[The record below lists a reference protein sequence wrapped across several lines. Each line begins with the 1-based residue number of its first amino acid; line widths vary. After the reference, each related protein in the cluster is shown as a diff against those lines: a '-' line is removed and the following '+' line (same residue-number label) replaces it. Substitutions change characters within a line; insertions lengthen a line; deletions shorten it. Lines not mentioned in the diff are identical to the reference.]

1 MKRTSLALVLSL
13 VLHMSVIAAV
23 YLWMYEKPTSQSER
37 KVIHMRA
44 LTLSKEAPKTVQ
56 SVPNE
61 IAMQTPHQVSSET
74 KPPQTPPKKKDTTP
88 SKVSKPLS
96 PPPTPVVSEEN
107 NVSAALEHHEPTPSP
122 VHTPIASAPSSS
134 TPMYLELHGDEIRQA
149 IEKEK
154 EYPMLARRRSI
165 TGIVE
170 MSFTLTPNGAIE
182 GIQASSPSKI
192 LSASAL
198 ETVHKAKVF
207 FPLPK
212 ENVTIKIPIS
222 YVMK

>member
-44 LTLSKEAPKTVQ
+44 LTLPKEAPKTVQ
-56 SVPNE
+56 PVPNE
-61 IAMQTPHQVSSET
+61 IAMQTPPQVPSET
-74 KPPQTPPKKKDTTP
+74 KPSPKPPKKKDTTP

-96 PPPTPVVSEEN
+96 PPVPVVSEEN

-170 MSFTLTPNGAIE
+170 MSFTNMGN
-182 GIQASSPSKI
+182 SF
-192 LSASAL
+192 
-198 ETVHKAKVF
+198 VF
-207 FPLPK
+207 YCSIIARFG
-212 ENVTIKIPIS
+212 
-222 YVMK
+222 